1 MTYSEEVGVRIRNI
15 RKTLKLKQ
23 KEFVKK
29 LHISDASLSDIE
41 NGKHNP
47 NFDFLV
53 NLAQEFNVNLDYV
66 FFGKGE
72 IFADHAL
79 SLPGRIEEFAVNVS
93 DVRKFLYHFERSP
106 FVQYAALTQF
116 REIFT
121 RSRETISNEIEEYEE
136 KREDKKSYTTGT

>member
-1 MTYSEEVGVRIRNI
+1 MTYSEEVGTRIRNI
-15 RKTLKLKQ
+15 RKAIKLKQ
-23 KEFVKK
+23 KEFVTK
-29 LHISDASLSDIE
+29 LHIADTSLSDIE

-72 IFADHAL
+72 MFADRTL
-79 SLPGRIEEFAVNVS
+79 SLPGRIEEFAVNIN

-106 FVQYAALTQF
+106 FIQYSVLTHF
-116 REIFT
+116 REMLT
-121 RSRETISNEIEEYEE
+121 RSSQTISKEIEEYEKKQKE
-136 KREDKKSYTTGT
+136 KKS

>member
-1 MTYSEEVGVRIRNI
+1 MTYSEEVGVRVRNI
-15 RKTLKLKQ
+15 RKALKLKQ

-72 IFADHAL
+72 MFVDHTL
-79 SLPGRIEEFAVNVS
+79 SMSGRIEEFAVNVT

-106 FVQYAALTQF
+106 IVQYAALTQF
-116 REIFT
+116 REILT
-121 RSRETISNEIEEYEE
+121 RSSETISKEIEEYE
-136 KREDKKSYTTGT
+136 KKQKDRK